1 MPILDIN
8 VTEYA
13 EKIVKEVNQDTYFAW
28 KYLREAG
35 IRNNFEKIEDLILK
49 LIMKDLEEVENA

>member
-13 EKIVKEVNQDTYFAW
+13 EKIVKEVNPDTYIAW

-35 IRNNFEKIEDLILK
+35 IRNNFEKIEDMILK
-49 LIMKDLEEVENA
+49 LMMKDFEEVENA